1 MAKYADLASATTDGM
16 VHHWPMQETSG
27 TGVADVIGAWDAE
40 CFGDSFSGPELSP
53 AEYDATVVSTP
64 AGRGRDMGANW
75 DGTSGGIEKIATLR
89 LAQSALD
96 PAFSA
101 FTLRVRYFHTSLVE
115 DVRSSHSMTLFQ
127 FGQINDYGVLISV
140 ANGEVYFAAGDA
152 DSGSDVIP
160 DPFIDGAWHD
170 VVVAGD
176 VNGTGLYINGSLIYS
191 LTGSSNFLIYN
202 TASNTARSF
211 FGASEDGDYYIL
223 GTTVDGVFQDAS
235 IWERKLTPQE
245 ISDLNS
251 DGISEPLITDTSPIT
266 YDVALDVT
274 LPIQA
279 DFSVQ
284 VNPVLVS
291 MDALF
296 PIRFQAA
303 AFQDWVS
310 KLPPT
315 QIQELYRLVLTG
327 APDGLDDLYIGGIS
341 SWQATNQAGS
351 RSAYVQ
357 AVIPAADQYVDDIE
371 ARSNGE
377 LVIQKGYKL
386 ATGQVQFEEI
396 LRSAFDEA
404 RPDQGRSSLTLTVS
418 GYMRGKPYSVG
429 SRALTGIRSTS
440 KHNGKR
446 RVFCD
451 IDLFLQPG
459 MIVTALN
466 DSFQA
471 DYINYYVN
479 RTDKFCEVGER

>member
-1 MAKYADLASATTDGM
+1 MAKYSDLAAATSDGI
-16 VHHWPMQETSG
+16 VHHWPIDEASG
-27 TGVADVIGAWDAE
+27 TGVADVVGGWNAE

-53 AEYDATVVSTP
+53 AEYDATVVATP
-64 AGRGRDMGANW
+64 GGLGRDMAVNW
-75 DGTSGGIEKIATLR
+75 DGTSGDLEKIATLR
-89 LAQSALD
+89 LPQSELL

-101 FTLRVRYFHTSLVE
+101 ITVRIRYFHTSLVE
-115 DVRSSHSMTLFQ
+115 DVNSSHSMSLFQ
-127 FGQINDYGVLISV
+127 LGQVNNYGVLISV
-140 ANGEVYFAAGDA
+140 ESGQVFFAAGDLN
-152 DSGSDVIP
+152 SGSDFIP
-160 DPFIDGAWHD
+160 DPFEVGEWHD

-176 VNGTGLYINGSLIYS
+176 VNGTGLYVNGSLIYS
-191 LTGSSNFLIYN
+191 LPGSGNFLIYN
-202 TASNTARSF
+202 TASYTARSF
-211 FGASEDGDYYIL
+211 FGASPDGEYYLL
-223 GTTVDGVFQDAS
+223 GTTVDGIFQDAS
-235 IWERKLTPQE
+235 IWDRKFTEQE
-245 ISDLNS
+245 ITDLNS
-251 DGISEPLITDTSPIT
+251 AGIAEPLITDTSPIT
-266 YDVALDVT
+266 YDAAIDAT
-274 LPIQA
+274 LPIHA
-279 DFSVQ
+279 EFSIYVD
-284 VNPVLVS
+284 PVVVS

-396 LRSAFDEA
+396 LRSAFDDA

-418 GYMRGKPYSVG
+418 GYMRGKPFSVG
-429 SRALTGIRSTS
+429 SRALTGIRSTR
-440 KHNGKR
+440 KPNGKR

-459 MIVTALN
+459 MTVTALN

-479 RTDKFCEVGER
+479 QTDKFCEVGER